1 MKKIFSV
8 LLALFL
14 ASSSIL
20 LGGCSETQ
28 SDGADYIFDYA
39 MVGNPESLD
48 PQYASD
54 TSSMTVIGNL
64 FTGLVTMDD
73 NGILSNGVAEDYSI
87 SDDGLLIHSKF
98 AKTVI
103 GFMTK
108 TKMNQ

>member
-1 MKKIFSV
+1 
-8 LLALFL
+8 
-14 ASSSIL
+14 
-20 LGGCSETQ
+20 
-28 SDGADYIFDYA
+28 

-87 SDDGLLIHSKF
+87 SDDGLTYTFKILQRLLL
-98 AKTVI
+98 VL
-103 GFMTK
+103 
-108 TKMNQ
+108 

>member
-54 TSSMTVIGNL
+54 SCLSAHQSYSPCP
-64 FTGLVTMDD
+64 
-73 NGILSNGVAEDYSI
+73 NGHWRQSAEAPS
-87 SDDGLLIHSKF
+87 F
-98 AKTVI
+98 
-103 GFMTK
+103 
-108 TKMNQ
+108 